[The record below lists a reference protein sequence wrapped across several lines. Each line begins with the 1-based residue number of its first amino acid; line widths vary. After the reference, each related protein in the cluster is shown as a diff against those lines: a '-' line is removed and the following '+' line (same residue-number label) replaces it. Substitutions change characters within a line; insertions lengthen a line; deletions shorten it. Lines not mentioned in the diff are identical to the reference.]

1 MKTLTAF
8 SIQLRMVPDNAA
20 AIPNRPLFKMYIATL
35 NPSPTPKYATNIVQL
50 TDSITLLILQLF
62 GQSI

>member
-1 MKTLTAF
+1 
-8 SIQLRMVPDNAA
+8 MVPDNAA